1 MNGVRVDIKPFSSFN
16 KGESSCCFID
26 FFFHQLLCIL
36 YKIIIW
42 KKYLVD
48 LSTIQFSILL
58 NISFFLSAISIVISP
73 ETTLLFVFPLD
84 NCLAGILDL
93 YTLCMF
99 PPFNVKINVIKNF
112 HKNLR
117 KSEYKVYGIINL
129 GFNEK
134 ESHVIR

>member
-1 MNGVRVDIKPFSSFN
+1 MSTLNRFPHLTKANLVVALLI
-16 KGESSCCFID
+16 
-26 FFFHQLLCIL
+26 FFFTNYFAFYIKLSFG
-36 YKIIIW
+36 

-58 NISFFLSAISIVISP
+58 NISFFLSAISIVITP
-73 ETTLLFVFPLD
+73 ETTLLFVFPID

-112 HKNLR
+112 HKDLR

>member
-1 MNGVRVDIKPFSSFN
+1 MSTLDSFPHLTKAN
-16 KGESSCCFID
+16 LVVALLI

-84 NCLAGILDL
+84 NCLAGILNL
-93 YTLCMF
+93 YTLYMF

>member
-1 MNGVRVDIKPFSSFN
+1 MNGVRVDIRQFSSFN
-16 KGESSCCFID
+16 KGESSCCCID

-84 NCLAGILDL
+84 NCLAGILNL
-93 YTLCMF
+93 YTLYMF

>member
-26 FFFHQLLCIL
+26 FFFTNYFAFYIKLSFG
-36 YKIIIW
+36 

-58 NISFFLSAISIVISP
+58 NISFFLSAISIVITP

-84 NCLAGILDL
+84 NCLAGILNL
-93 YTLCMF
+93 YTLYMF

-112 HKNLR
+112 HKKLR